1 MIQRVKRHL
10 VAILSTFRRR
20 KKRSLL
26 GVLALFLFCL
36 LYRYERATHTQYK
49 QDGFLLV
56 PDSRCNVNPPFLV
69 ILVTSAMNKHKARA
83 AIRQTWGKETTIGNN
98 RIVTYFLLGYS
109 THYQQQLL
117 DESLQ
122 HNDII
127 QQNFTDSYY
136 NLTTKVLMGMEW
148 VTRFCPSSSFVMK
161 TDTDMFVNT
170 YYLQEL
176 LATKNRSDFFTGD
189 VRFNRRPKRSVNDKW
204 YISKRDYPHPTY
216 PPFCSGTGYV
226 FSADIA
232 KKVWEVSAQV
242 PKFKLEDIYIALC
255 LAKLKVVPVQMHS
268 VKTFYASKVKFSVCR
283 FWKLVTSHG
292 MSPLEIQISWK
303 AMMHSTRE
311 ECPEERKN

>member
-1 MIQRVKRHL
+1 VPL
-10 VAILSTFRRR
+10 
-20 KKRSLL
+20 KKHSLL
-26 GVLALFLFCL
+26 GVLAVFLFCL
-36 LYRYERATHTQYK
+36 LYRYERHIHTQYK

-69 ILVTSAMNKHKARA
+69 ILVTSATNKNKARS

-109 THYQQQLL
+109 AHYQQQLL

-148 VTRFCPSSSFVMK
+148 VTRFCPSASFVMK
-161 TDTDMFVNT
+161 TDTDMFVNI
-170 YYLQEL
+170 YYL
-176 LATKNRSDFFTGD
+176 
-189 VRFNRRPKRSVNDKW
+189 FNRRPIRNKK
-204 YISKRDYPHPTY
+204 SKCYAGEAEYPYRRY
-216 PPFCSGTGYV
+216 PPFCAGTGYI

-232 KKVWEVSAQV
+232 KKVWEVSAQEA
-242 PKFKLEDIYIALC
+242 KFKLEDIYIALC
-255 LAKLKVVPVQMHS
+255 LAKLKVVPVKMHS
-268 VKTFYASKVKFSVCR
+268 VKTFYSSKVKFSVCR

-303 AMMHSTRE
+303 AMIHLKVLHRIYY
-311 ECPEERKN
+311 KVN